1 MIYYHKSAVFTP
13 HNQSRIPLTLPRAR
27 DIIDGLKCIL
37 VRMKFFFQNVKNVKV
52 VKEYARKIKLDHAT
66 KMVNVFC
73 AFVKM
78 ATKELSVTSVKKI
91 IGCRPAVSSIQLP

>member
-1 MIYYHKSAVFTP
+1 MIYYYKSAVFTP

-66 KMVNVFC
+66 KMVNVN
-73 AFVKM
+73 AVVKL
-78 ATKELSVTSVKKI
+78 ATLNLSVRSVKKI
-91 IGCRPAVSSIQLP
+91 IGCCPAVSSI